1 MNIRERWYH
10 LHRARRVFYR
20 EQQKHFTELI
30 CFGRTIQRVALDSN
44 GTEMVAQEL
53 ALRVAVM
60 RAAER
65 LVNPPIV
72 YDPELPGV

>member
-20 EQQKHFTELI
+20 EQQKHITEFI
-30 CFGRTIQRVALDSN
+30 CYGSTIQRVALDSN
-44 GTEMVAQEL
+44 GTEMVAQEMMLKL
-53 ALRVAVM
+53 AIE
-60 RAAER
+60 RAAEC
-65 LVNPPIV
+65 LVNPPVV